1 MHSGVAGKIGPML
14 YPQNF
19 DVIVVGGGHAGTEA
33 ALAAARMGCK
43 TLLLSHNI
51 ETLGQMSCNPSI
63 GGIGKGHLVKEVD
76 ALGGAMALATDEGG
90 IQFRILNSSKGPAV
104 RATRAQADRVLY
116 KAAIRRMLENQPNL
130 WLFQQAVD
138 DLMVE
143 GDRVV
148 GAVTQVGIR
157 FRSQTVVLTAG
168 TFLDGKI
175 HVGLNNYAAGRAGD
189 PPAVS
194 LSARLK
200 ELKLPQ
206 GRLKTGTPPRLD
218 GRSIDF
224 SKCQEQPGDGVP
236 GGMSPAMPVFSF
248 MGKVEQHPQQMP
260 CWITHTNERTHDIIR
275 SGFDRSPMFT
285 GKIEGVGPRYCPSVE
300 DKINR
305 FADKD
310 SHQIFLEP
318 EGLTTHEY
326 YPNGIS
332 TSLPFDIQYA
342 LVRSMA
348 GLENAHILRPGYA
361 IEYDYFDPQHLKSSF
376 ETKAIGGLFF
386 AGQINGTT
394 GYEEA
399 AAQGLFAGINA
410 ALQAGAKT
418 AWTQDIWVP
427 GRDEAY
433 LGVLVDDL
441 ITKGVTEPYRM
452 FTSRAEFRLQ
462 LREDNADARLT
473 ETGRKLGL
481 VDDARWDAFSRKR
494 DAVSRETERLKA
506 IWVSPKNL
514 AAAES
519 ERVLGKAIDHEYN
532 LADLLRRPNVGYAGL
547 MSLDGGRYANPELP
561 VAGVALD
568 AFSELDP
575 LDLDA
580 CMRGAPLD
588 DASPVV
594 VDAFVASVVEQVEIA
609 AKYSGYIDRQKG
621 EVERAAHYENLRLP
635 ADLDYMQ
642 VSALSI
648 EARQRLSKLRPETLG
663 QASRLSGITPAS
675 ISLLLIHLK
684 KGGFRGFAGKLD
696 ADTVEGSA

>member
-1 MHSGVAGKIGPML
+1 ML
-14 YPQNF
+14 YPDLF

-76 ALGGAMALATDEGG
+76 ALGGAMGIATDESG

-104 RATRAQADRVLY
+104 RATRAQADRILY
-116 KAAIRRMLENQPNL
+116 KAAIRHRLENQPNL

-143 GDRVV
+143 SDGVTDRVV
-148 GAVTQVGIR
+148 GAVTQVGIQFKAR
-157 FRSQTVVLTAG
+157 TVVLTAG

-206 GRLKTGTPPRLD
+206 GRLKTGTPPRID

-224 SKCQEQPGDGVP
+224 SKCTEQPGDGMP
-236 GGMSPAMPVFSF
+236 GSDTAHKPVPVFSF
-248 MGKVEQHPQQMP
+248 MGAASMHPRQLP
-260 CWITHTNERTHDIIR
+260 CWITHTNLRTHDIIR

-318 EGLTTHEY
+318 EGLTTHEF

-342 LVRSMA
+342 LVRSLP

-361 IEYDYFDPQHLKSSF
+361 IEYDYFDPRSLKTSF
-376 ETKAIGGLFF
+376 ESKQIGGLFF

-399 AAQGLFAGINA
+399 AAQGLFAGLNA
-410 ALQAGAKT
+410 GLQARALGGGNDAASAAGAVT
-418 AWTQDIWVP
+418 YSGDSWLP
-427 GRDEAY
+427 RRDEAY

-462 LREDNADARLT
+462 LREDNADMRLT
-473 ETGRKLGL
+473 ELGRQLGL
-481 VDDARWDAFSRKR
+481 VDDARWAAFSAKR
-494 DAVSRETERLKA
+494 DAVSRETERLKST
-506 IWVSPKNL
+506 WVNPRNL
-514 AAAES
+514 PAEES
-519 ERVLGKAIDHEYN
+519 VRVLGKAIDHEYN
-532 LADLLRRPNVGYAGL
+532 LFDLLRRPDVSYPDL
-547 MSLDGGRYANPELP
+547 MGMDGGKHAQ
-561 VAGVALD
+561 
-568 AFSELDP
+568 
-575 LDLDA
+575 
-580 CMRGAPLD
+580 
-588 DASPVV
+588 
-594 VDAFVASVVEQVEIA
+594 ASVVSRETLGDAFDSLHEAVIEQVEIA
-609 AKYSGYIDRQKG
+609 AKYSGYIERQKG
-621 EVERAAHYENLRLP
+621 EVERATHYEGLKLP
-635 ADLDYMQ
+635 PDLDYMQ
-642 VSALSI
+642 VTALSI
-648 EARQRLSKLRPETLG
+648 EARQKLAKHRPETLG
-663 QASRLSGITPAS
+663 LASRISGITPAT
-675 ISLLLIHLK
+675 ISLLMIHLK
-684 KGGFRGFAGKLD
+684 KGGFKGFAPTPAAATSPAPVGN
-696 ADTVEGSA
+696 SATSPTEAA